1 MAKRRAGPGTPV
13 VEQADGRWIISAG
26 VAQAKLAAS
35 ATSATAQHALVVERA
50 AASASKPPPTCTPF
64 LSKQAPADIFES
76 GALVGVGVHAAAA
89 VLLCSCSGRRHCSR
103 VAGTPLAG
111 AAASGGLG
119 E

>member
-1 MAKRRAGPGTPV
+1 VAKRRAGPGTPV

-35 ATSATAQHALVVERA
+35 ATNATAQHALERA